1 MKARIS
7 GVASKMMEFNFLFS
21 LMLAERLLK
30 HCDNLSKTIQS
41 TSMPAVEA
49 RRLSKLCVT
58 VLQKIRGDEEFE
70 LFWSLVLKTQR
81 ELNVRDPVLPRKR
94 KRTSR
99 YEDGSSDCTSFSDPQ
114 SYYRTVYFQ
123 CLDTAIT
130 TIQDR
135 FHQRDYAIYANLEE
149 VLCKAY
155 SKQDFS
161 SELDEVCTFF
171 SGDFNRSLLETQLQ
185 LLSCMEINSSAL
197 TICFKDIHHLF
208 QALPQ
213 SEVMLLSEVA
223 KLIKFVLLMPAT
235 NAVSERSASAMRRIK
250 TYLRS
255 TMTQSRLNN
264 VMLLHIHKHLTD
276 TVNHIAIL
284 NEFTTANDDRR
295 RHFGLFR

>member
-1 MKARIS
+1 MF
-7 GVASKMMEFNFLFS
+7 GYCNY
-21 LMLAERLLK
+21 
-30 HCDNLSKTIQS
+30 N
-41 TSMPAVEA
+41 
-49 RRLSKLCVT
+49 
-58 VLQKIRGDEEFE
+58 
-70 LFWSLVLKTQR
+70 
-81 ELNVRDPVLPRKR
+81 NPR
-94 KRTSR
+94 
-99 YEDGSSDCTSFSDPQ
+99 SFSP
-114 SYYRTVYFQ
+114 
-123 CLDTAIT
+123 
-130 TIQDR
+130 
-135 FHQRDYAIYANLEE
+135 RDYAIYANLEE

-161 SELDEVCTFF
+161 SELDEVCKFF

-185 LLSCMEINSSAL
+185 LLGCMEINSSAS
-197 TICFKDIHHLF
+197 TICFRDIHRHF

-235 NAVSERSASAMRRIK
+235 NAVSERSASAMRQIK

-264 VMLLHIHKHLTD
+264 VMLLYIHKHLTD